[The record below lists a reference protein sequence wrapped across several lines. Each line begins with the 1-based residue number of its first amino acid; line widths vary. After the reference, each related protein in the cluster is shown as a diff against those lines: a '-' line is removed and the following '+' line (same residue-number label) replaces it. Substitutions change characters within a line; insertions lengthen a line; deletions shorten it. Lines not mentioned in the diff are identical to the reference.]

1 MWPTPEA
8 ASPLPLKG
16 TPLADRQSRIR
27 GGCLEHGRLMLCE
40 WREAR

>member
-16 TPLADRQSRIR
+16 TPTAAWKSQFCGGSLACD
-27 GGCLEHGRLMLCE
+27 C
-40 WREAR
+40 